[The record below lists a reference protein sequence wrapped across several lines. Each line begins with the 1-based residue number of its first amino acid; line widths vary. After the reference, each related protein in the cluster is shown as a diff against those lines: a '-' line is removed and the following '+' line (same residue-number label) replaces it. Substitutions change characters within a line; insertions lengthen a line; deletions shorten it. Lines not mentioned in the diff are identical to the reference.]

1 MIEERMPVFVC
12 RCCGNIIRAVA
23 FEECDI
29 YKCRICD
36 FEMIKTKYSLSDS
49 EYDDI
54 YSDSRKSF
62 DFRSDI
68 FSEYVQG
75 NQFYDNLMHKKRLD
89 EENKH
94 FEKWVYG

>member
-29 YKCRICD
+29 YKCRD
-36 FEMIKTKYSLSDS
+36 SEMIKTKYSLSDS

-68 FSEYVQG
+68 FSEYVQS
-75 NQFYDNLMHKKRLD
+75 NQFYDNSMHKKRLD